1 MILQTLYQQG
11 IKNEVQFYNEFMVID
26 LLVNGDGQCCGV
38 VAFNLLDTEIHVFHA
53 KAVFF
58 ATGGFGRI
66 FKVTS
71 NALALTGDGVIV
83 AARRGIPLED
93 MEFFQFHPTGIY
105 RLGILISEAARG
117 EGGILLNGEGE
128 RFMERYAPTLKDLAP
143 RDVVSRYIFQE
154 IKEGR
159 GIGGKDFV
167 HLDLRHLGRKVLDEK
182 IPDITDF
189 MRVYQGL
196 EPEHDLIPT
205 HPTAH
210 YAMGGIPTNYDAEV
224 ILDDKDTPM
233 PGLYAAGECACV
245 SIHGANRLGTNS
257 LVDIVVF
264 GRRGGKKMAE
274 YMRQNDLPALPADPD
289 AHARDLVDRLLH
301 GNGTESSGAIRAEM
315 QQVMFDEAFVVRN
328 GAGLRKA
335 ADTIRGLKERFAR
348 VGIQDHSRT
357 FNTDLMEAIEL
368 GFMLDCAELV
378 TAGALAREESRGGH
392 FREDFPKRD
401 DGNWL
406 KHTLAYLE
414 PEGVRMSSKPVTI
427 TRFEPKERVY

>member
-1 MILQTLYQQG
+1 
-11 IKNEVQFYNEFMVID
+11 
-26 LLVNGDGQCCGV
+26 VNSDGQCCGV
-38 VAFNLLDTEIHVFHA
+38 VALNLLDSELHVFHA

-58 ATGGFGRI
+58 GTGGFGRI
-66 FKVTS
+66 FKITS

-83 AARRGIPLED
+83 PARRGVPLED

-117 EGGILLNGEGE
+117 EGGILLNDDGE

-143 RDVVSRYIFQE
+143 RDIVSRCIFQE

-159 GIGGKDFV
+159 GIDGKDYV

-196 EPEHDLIPT
+196 EPERELIPT

-224 ILDDKDTPM
+224 IVDDNGTRM
-233 PGLYAAGECACV
+233 PGFFAAGECACV

-274 YMRQNDLPALPADPD
+274 FMRHNDLPALPPTPD
-289 AHARDLVDRLLH
+289 AAARDMVEHLLRSS
-301 GNGTESSGAIRAEM
+301 GTESVATIRDAL
-315 QQVMFDEAFVVRN
+315 QKLMFDDVFVVRN
-328 GAGLRKA
+328 ARGLQQAAAG
-335 ADTIRGLKERFAR
+335 IRSLKERYAR
-348 VGIQDHSRT
+348 VSIQDHGHT
-357 FNTDLMEAIEL
+357 FNTDLMEALEL

-392 FREDFPKRD
+392 FREDFPQRD
-401 DGNWL
+401 DVNWL

-414 PEGVRMSSKPVTI
+414 PEGVRMASKPVTI
-427 TRFEPKERVY
+427 TRFQPKERVY

>member
-1 MILQTLYQQG
+1 
-11 IKNEVQFYNEFMVID
+11 
-26 LLVNGDGQCCGV
+26 
-38 VAFNLLDTEIHVFHA
+38 
-53 KAVFF
+53 
-58 ATGGFGRI
+58 
-66 FKVTS
+66 
-71 NALALTGDGVIV
+71 VIV

-117 EGGILLNGEGE
+117 EGGILLNSDGE

-143 RDVVSRYIFQE
+143 RDVVSRCMFQE
-154 IKEGR
+154 IREGR
-159 GIGGKDFV
+159 GIGGKDYV

-196 EPEHDLIPT
+196 EPERDLIPT

-224 ILDDKDTPM
+224 ILDDNGTAM

-264 GRRGGKKMAE
+264 GRRGGKQMAE
-274 YMRQNDLPALPADPD
+274 YMRHSDLPGLPANPD
-289 AHARDLVDRLLH
+289 GVARDTVDRLLR
-301 GNGTESSGAIRAEM
+301 GNGTEHVGAIRAEM
-315 QQVMFDEAFVVRN
+315 QQVMFDEAFVVRT
-328 GAGLRKA
+328 GDGLRKA
-335 ADTIRGLKERFAR
+335 ASVIRGLKERYAR
-348 VGIQDHSRT
+348 VGIQDRSRT

-378 TAGALAREESRGGH
+378 AAGALAREESRGGH
-392 FREDFPKRD
+392 YRTDFPTRD
-401 DGNWL
+401 DVNWL

-414 PEGVRMSSKPVTI
+414 PEGVRMASKPVTI